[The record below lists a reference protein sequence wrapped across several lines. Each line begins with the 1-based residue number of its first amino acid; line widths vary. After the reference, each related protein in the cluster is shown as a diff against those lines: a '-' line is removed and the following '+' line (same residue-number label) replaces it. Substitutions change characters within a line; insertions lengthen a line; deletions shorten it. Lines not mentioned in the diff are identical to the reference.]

1 MVCFT
6 RCSRKM
12 RNLLSTG
19 PHVTLRFF
27 RFLPGFLLLMLALLA
42 QLPAHAEG
50 IEIRRAAIEAT
61 DEGYRLA
68 ATYSVELSP
77 EAENTLQYGRTLYF
91 LTEIEFTRPRWY
103 WFDEKA
109 VTARRTISLSYNVLT
124 RQYNVGISGS
134 LLHQSF
140 SSLDEALQQIRT
152 PARWVVA
159 ARGALKVGETY
170 HVKLSMGLDPSYVP
184 KPLKVNALNND
195 EWRLSL
201 DKKVFQYRA
210 E

>member
-77 EAENTLQYGRTLYF
+77 EAENTMQYGRTLYF

>member
-1 MVCFT
+1 
-6 RCSRKM
+6 
-12 RNLLSTG
+12 
-19 PHVTLRFF
+19 
-27 RFLPGFLLLMLALLA
+27 MLALLA

>member
-1 MVCFT
+1 MVCST
-6 RCSRKM
+6 RCLRKM

>member
-1 MVCFT
+1 M
-6 RCSRKM
+6 
-12 RNLLSTG
+12 
-19 PHVTLRFF
+19 
-27 RFLPGFLLLMLALLA
+27 LLLLALLP

-50 IEIRRAAIEAT
+50 IEIRRASIDAT

-68 ATYSVELSP
+68 ATYGVDLSH

-124 RQYNVGISGS
+124 RQYSVGVTGS

-140 SSLDEALQQIRT
+140 STLDEALQQVRT
-152 PARWVVA
+152 PARWIVA
-159 ARGALKVGETY
+159 PHGALKVGETY
-170 HVKLSMGLDPSYVP
+170 NVKLSMGLDPSYVP
-184 KPLKVNALNND
+184 KPLKVNALNTD

-201 DKKVFQYRA
+201 DKKAFQYRA